1 MSRKIKCNMTWF
13 CYDPRKLNIKD
24 SHTIQFPKTMIQATE
39 HSQIGDNV
47 TITFPAALASFPCYS

>member
-1 MSRKIKCNMTWF
+1 MTWF

-39 HSQIGDNV
+39 HSQIGDKV